1 VYISESETKMDKLLY
16 GAAYY
21 DEYMPYERLDKD
33 IELMKKAG
41 INLVRIAEST
51 WSTHEP
57 QDGVFDFTS
66 VDRVLDAMYAA
77 GIHVIVGTPTY
88 AIPAWLAAA
97 HPEILAVTSKGAGK
111 YGARQNMDIT
121 SSAYLFYAERI
132 IRQLISHVCRH
143 PAVIGYQID
152 NETKHYG
159 TLGPNVQQMFVKY
172 MRAKFP
178 SLDDLNQKMGLAYW
192 SNRINSWEEF
202 PSTEGTINASLAG
215 EFSTFQRKL
224 VTDFLAWQASI
235 VNEYKQDGQ
244 FVTHNFD
251 FDWRGYSF
259 GIQSDVDHFAAS
271 KVVDIAG
278 CDIYH
283 PSQEALTGAEI
294 AMGGDII
301 RSLKKD
307 NYLVLETQAQAF
319 AAWTPFPGQLR
330 LQAFSHL
337 ASGADCVEYWHY
349 HSIHNS
355 FETYWKG
362 LLSHD
367 FEPGPTYEEACT
379 IGKDFARLSDH
390 LIHLRKSNKA
400 ALLVSNESLTALKNF
415 AYCMS
420 IDYNA
425 VMRQMYDALYKMNIE
440 CDFIGPDA
448 ENLTNYQVIV
458 VPPLYAASDV
468 LLNRLNR
475 FAEQGGHVVYG
486 IRSGFSDENVKVR
499 VTHQPGIIGNAC
511 GTYYDR
517 FVSAE
522 HVTIKSGTL
531 DLTGAKSGLSSIVEL
546 LEPKGSQILAS
557 YEHPYWG
564 QYAAI
569 TQKDSGTGS
578 ATYIGCC
585 PDESVYAKVFEQVCK
600 KAGLWGVEQTL
611 AFPMIVRSGTNQS
624 GRKVHYI
631 FNYSMEKTTQQNPY
645 GHAQELLSG
654 REVQSGESLVF
665 GPWDLVIL
673 EEK

>member
-1 VYISESETKMDKLLY
+1 MDKLLY

-21 DEYMPYERLDKD
+21 DEYMPYDRLDKD

-88 AIPAWLAAA
+88 AVPAWMAAA
-97 HPEILAVTSKGAGK
+97 HPEVLAVTAKGAGK

-121 SSAYLFYAERI
+121 SPAYLFYAERI

-159 TLGPNVQQMFVKY
+159 TLGPNVQQMFVEY

-178 SLDDLNQKMGLAYW
+178 SLDDLNRKMGLAYW

-215 EFSTFQRKL
+215 EFSSFQRKL

-235 VNEYKQDGQ
+235 VNEYKQDKQ

-271 KVVDIAG
+271 RAVDIAG

-283 PSQEALTGAEI
+283 PSQEELTGAEI

-367 FEPGPTYEEACT
+367 FEPGATYQEACT
-379 IGKDFARLSDH
+379 IGRDFARLSDH

-400 ALLVSNESLTALKNF
+400 AILVSNESLTALTNF
-415 AYCMS
+415 AYSMS

-440 CDFIGPDA
+440 CDFAGPDA
-448 ENLTNYQVIV
+448 GNIEAYRVIV
-458 VPPLYAASDV
+458 VPPLYSASDA
-468 LLNRLNR
+468 LLKRLNR
-475 FAEQGGHVVYG
+475 FAEEGGHVVYG

-499 VTHQPGIIGNAC
+499 VTHQPGIIGEIC

-522 HVTIKSGTL
+522 HVTIKGDVL
-531 DLTGAKSGLSSIVEL
+531 DLGGVKPELSGIIEL

-569 TQKDSGTGS
+569 TQKDSGKGS
-578 ATYIGCC
+578 VTYIGCC
-585 PDESVYAKVFEQVCK
+585 PDESVYAKVLEQVCK
-600 KAGLWGVEQTL
+600 KAGLWGVEQAL
-611 AFPMIVRSGTNQS
+611 AFPVIVRSGTNKS
-624 GRKVHYI
+624 GRKVHYM
-631 FNYSMEKTTQQNPY
+631 FNYSMEKTTKQNPY
-645 GHAQELLSG
+645 GRAQELLSG
-654 REVQSGESLVF
+654 REVQAGESLAF
-665 GPWDLVIL
+665 APWDFVIL

>member
-1 VYISESETKMDKLLY
+1 MDKLLY

-21 DEYMPYERLDKD
+21 DEYMPYDRLDKD
-33 IELMKKAG
+33 IALMKDAG

-66 VDRVLDAMYAA
+66 VDRVLDAMHAA

-88 AIPAWLAAA
+88 AVPAWMAAA
-97 HPEILAVTSKGAGK
+97 HPEILAVTAKGPGK
-111 YGARQNMDIT
+111 YGARQIMDIT
-121 SSAYLFYAERI
+121 SPAYLFYAERI
-132 IRQLISHVCRH
+132 IRRLISHVCGH

-159 TLGPNVQQMFVKY
+159 TLGANVQQSFVAY
-172 MRAKFP
+172 MRARFP
-178 SLDDLNQKMGLAYW
+178 SLDDLNQKLGLAYW

-224 VTDFLAWQASI
+224 VTDFLAWQVNI
-235 VNEYKQDGQ
+235 VNEYKKAPQ

-259 GIQSDVDHFAAS
+259 GVQTDVDQFAAA
-271 KVVDIAG
+271 KAMDIAG

-283 PSQEALTGAEI
+283 PSQESLTGAEI
-294 AMGGDII
+294 AMGGDIT
-301 RSLKKD
+301 RSLKAD

-319 AAWTPFPGQLR
+319 ASWTPFPGQLR

-367 FEPGPTYEEACT
+367 FEPGAVFMEACT
-379 IGKDFARLSDH
+379 IGRDFARLSDH
-390 LIHLRKSNKA
+390 LIHLRKTNSA
-400 ALLVSNESLTALKNF
+400 AILVSNESLTALKNF
-415 AYCMS
+415 AYSMD

-440 CDFIGPDA
+440 CDFIGPEAD
-448 ENLTNYQVIV
+448 NLEKYQVII
-458 VPPLYAASDV
+458 VPPLYTGPDAL
-468 LLNRLNR
+468 LLNLNR
-475 FAEQGGHVVYG
+475 FAEKGGHIVYG
-486 IRSGFSDENVKVR
+486 IRSGFSDEHVKVR
-499 VTHQPGIIGNAC
+499 VTHQPGLITDAC
-511 GTYYDR
+511 GVYYDR

-522 HVTIKSGTL
+522 HVKIKGAAL
-531 DLTGAKSGLSSIVEL
+531 DLGDAQSKLTCILEL
-546 LEPKGSQILAS
+546 LETRGAEVLAA
-557 YEHPYWG
+557 YDHPYWG
-564 QYAAI
+564 KYSAV
-569 TQKDSGTGS
+569 TQKDCGRGS

-585 PDESVYAKVFEQVCK
+585 PDESVYAKVFEQVFK
-600 KAGLWGVEQTL
+600 KAGLWGSGQAL
-611 AFPMIVRSGTNQS
+611 SFPAITRSGINCS
-624 GRKVHYI
+624 GKKIHYI
-631 FNYSMEKTTQQNPY
+631 FNYSMDRMIRRNPY
-645 GHAQELLSG
+645 GDSTELLSG
-654 REVQSGESLVF
+654 TLVQSGEDMTF
-665 GPWDLVIL
+665 DPWGFAVL

>member
-1 VYISESETKMDKLLY
+1 MCGSESERKMDKLLY
-16 GAAYY
+16 GVAYY
-21 DEYMPYERLDKD
+21 DEYMPYDRLDKD
-33 IELMKKAG
+33 IELMQKSG

-66 VDRVLDAMYAA
+66 VDRVLDAMHAA
-77 GIHVIVGTPTY
+77 GIHVIFGTPTY
-88 AIPAWLAAA
+88 AIPAWMAAA
-97 HPEILAVTSKGAGK
+97 HPEILAVTAKGPGK

-121 SSAYLFYAERI
+121 SPAYLFYAERI
-132 IRQLISHVCRH
+132 IRKLISHVCRH

-159 TLGPNVQQMFVKY
+159 TLGPNVQQMFVEY

-178 SLDDLNQKMGLAYW
+178 SLDDLNLKMGLAYW

-215 EFSTFQRKL
+215 EFCIFQRKL
-224 VTDFLAWQASI
+224 VTDFLAWQAAI
-235 VNEYKQDGQ
+235 VNEYKHGKQ

-259 GIQSDVDHFAAS
+259 GVQSDVDHFAAS
-271 KVVDIAG
+271 KALDIAG

-283 PSQEALTGAEI
+283 PSQEELTGAEI
-294 AMGGDII
+294 AMGGDIT
-301 RSLKKD
+301 RSLKRD

-319 AAWTPFPGQLR
+319 ASWTPFPGQLR

-379 IGKDFARLSDH
+379 IGKDFARLSDK
-390 LIHLRKSNKA
+390 LIHLRKSNSTA
-400 ALLVSNESLTALKNF
+400 ILVSNESLTALQNF
-415 AYCMS
+415 AGSMK
-420 IDYNA
+420 IDYNI
-425 VMRQMYDALYKMNIE
+425 VMRQMYDALYKMNVE
-440 CDFIGPDA
+440 CDFAGPSA
-448 ENLTNYQVIV
+448 ENFDDYKVIV
-458 VPPLYAASDV
+458 VPPLYAASDT
-468 LLNRLNR
+468 LLDRLNR
-475 FAEQGGHVVYG
+475 FAEKGGHVVYG

-499 VTHQPGIIGNAC
+499 VTHQPGIIGDAC
-511 GTYYDR
+511 GVYYDR

-522 HVTIKSGTL
+522 HIIVKGREL
-531 DLTGAKSGLSSIVEL
+531 DLGDAKTGLDNITEL
-546 LEPKGSQILAS
+546 LETRGARILAA

-564 QYAAI
+564 EYAAI
-569 TQKDSGTGS
+569 TQMDTGKGS
-578 ATYIGCC
+578 STYIGCC
-585 PDESVYAKVFEQVCK
+585 PDESVYAKVFEQVFH
-600 KAGLWGVEQTL
+600 KAGLWRAEQ
-611 AFPMIVRSGTNQS
+611 AFTFPVIVKSGTNQS
-624 GRKVHYI
+624 GNMIHYI
-631 FNYSMEKTTQQNPY
+631 FNYSMEKTKQKNPF
-645 GHAQELLSG
+645 GNAMELFSG
-654 REVQSGESLVF
+654 RQIQAEESIELPSW
-665 GPWDLVIL
+665 GMVIL
-673 EEK
+673 KI